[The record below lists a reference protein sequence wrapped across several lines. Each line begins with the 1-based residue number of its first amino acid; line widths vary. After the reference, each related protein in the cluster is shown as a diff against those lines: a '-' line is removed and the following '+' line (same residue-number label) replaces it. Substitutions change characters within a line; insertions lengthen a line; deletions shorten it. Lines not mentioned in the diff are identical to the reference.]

1 MDMQQQIFAMALNLP
16 DPWYVEDVGMKQ
28 PSGSSQ
34 MELHIR
40 VNYKRGA
47 HFKCPGD
54 DCNELCPVY
63 DTAEHTWRHLNF
75 FQYKAFITARVPRIQ
90 CKNHGVKTVDVPWA
104 RPNSGFTMLFE
115 MGILL
120 MVKEMPVDTVAQL
133 IDEHDTRLW
142 RVINHY
148 TTEARKKVD
157 MSDVVAIGMD
167 ETNTKGQNY
176 ITVVMDMHS
185 HRVLF
190 ATKGKD
196 STTVSKFVE
205 DFKAHNGNTDRIK
218 VVTSDMSLAFEKG
231 IQENF
236 SQSHLVIDKFHVIK
250 HLNEG
255 VDAVRKAEV
264 EDKLELKRS
273 KYIWLKNKENLTEK
287 QQKKLESMIQKHPKV
302 SRAYAMR
309 CEMQDIYSECVDH
322 ATAEKRI
329 KKLISWMMRSRLEP
343 MKKCARMIKNHLA
356 DILNYFTC
364 RFTNALLEGTNSVI
378 QNVKRRARGF
388 RNTDY
393 FINMIYLIRGQLPLE
408 TVTND
413 WTKMNQTHMI

>member
-16 DPWYVEDVGMKQ
+16 EPWYVEDVAMKQ

-34 MELHIR
+34 MELHIK

-63 DTAEHTWRHLNF
+63 DTTEHTWRHLNF
-75 FQYKAFITARVPRIQ
+75 FQYKAYITARVPRVK
-90 CKNHGVKTVDVPWA
+90 CKVHGVKTIDVPWA

-120 MVKEMPVDTVAQL
+120 MVKEMPVDTVAKR
-133 IDEHDTRLW
+133 IDEQDTRLW

-148 TTEARKKVD
+148 TTEARKNVD
-157 MSDVVAIGMD
+157 MSNVTAIGMD
-167 ETNTKGQNY
+167 ETNTKGQHY

-185 HRVLF
+185 HRVLY
-190 ATKGKD
+190 ATEGKD
-196 STTVSKFVE
+196 SSTVGKFVD
-205 DFKAHNGNTDRIK
+205 DFKEHHGNTDNIK

-236 SQSHLVIDKFHVIK
+236 QQSRLVIDKFHVIK

-264 EDKLELKRS
+264 EDKLELKHS

-309 CEMQDIYSECVDH
+309 CEMQDIYSECVDQ
-322 ATAEKRI
+322 ASAEKRI

-343 MKKCARMIKNHLA
+343 MKKCARMLKTHME
-356 DILNYFTC
+356 DILNYFTY

-378 QNVKRRARGF
+378 QNAKRRARGF
-388 RNTDY
+388 RNVEY
-393 FINMIYLIRGQLPLE
+393 FISMIYLMRGQLPMDS
-408 TVTND
+408 VINS
-413 WTKMNQTHMI
+413 WTRDNQTHTF